1 MSLKAK
7 INETLLFK
15 KYPNIKWSLMNL
27 EETFEETPLKEWWKN
42 DKLTR
47 KKDYYRYS
55 HLSDALRYVLGNIHI
70 C

>member
-1 MSLKAK
+1 
-7 INETLLFK
+7 
-15 KYPNIKWSLMNL
+15 MNL